1 MNRLPDATESPHAA
15 FLRAIQEWVW
25 SRFPTRQLSASDIFY
40 SLQWAESQI
49 PASVFIKSFD
59 LFLQAHPH
67 HFDEGCKLSKLQY
80 EASRIIGEQ
89 QKATAQSPQKKEIQ
103 IVCDPYETAL
113 KYITICGQ
121 RTDNPILR
129 DELRKLYASFKSAK
143 TQAEQKYTNWNKQ
156 TEAFYKYKAEAF
168 LLWQES
174 VQHLCAYCLSL
185 LSDVEQEKI
194 KALTPAEKM
203 HCFQLGPEAESIY
216 VDRILREKVA
226 RYFDF
231 EELLNSI

>member
-80 EASRIIGEQ
+80 EASKRRLL
-89 QKATAQSPQKKEIQ
+89 S
-103 IVCDPYETAL
+103 
-113 KYITICGQ
+113 
-121 RTDNPILR
+121 
-129 DELRKLYASFKSAK
+129 LRKKKRFKS
-143 TQAEQKYTNWNKQ
+143 
-156 TEAFYKYKAEAF
+156 
-168 LLWQES
+168 S
-174 VQHLCAYCLSL
+174 VIPT
-185 LSDVEQEKI
+185 K
-194 KALTPAEKM
+194 P
-203 HCFQLGPEAESIY
+203 
-216 VDRILREKVA
+216 R
-226 RYFDF
+226 
-231 EELLNSI
+231 